1 MQLSFVL
8 TVLSDDQPGLVRT
21 LSDVINEYAGSWT
34 DSRMIHLAGKFAGLL
49 KVTVPEDQAD
59 ELTTTLTALQDDGI
73 EIAIETV
80 LDDEFTNSNDSLEIE
95 ILGQDSPGIINAIT
109 NQLAGLSVNIE
120 ELYSEQRPA
129 AMSSEILFYAKL
141 NLSIPEGLSSQ
152 EVQEALEDLPDQ
164 LMVDIDFRTRN

>member
-1 MQLSFVL
+1 MQISFVL
-8 TVLSDDQPGLVRT
+8 TVLSDDQPGLVKT

-49 KVTVPEDQAD
+49 KVSVAEEQAD
-59 ELTTTLTALQDDGI
+59 ELIATLTGLQDEGI

-80 LDDEFTNSNDSLEIE
+80 EESEISIAGETLELE
-95 ILGQDSPGIINAIT
+95 VTGQDAPGIINAIT

-129 AMSSEILFYAKL
+129 PMSAETLFYAKL
-141 NLSIPEGLSSQ
+141 NLSIPDGVSTHDI
-152 EVQEALEDLPDQ
+152 QEALEELPDQ
-164 LMVDIDFRTRN
+164 LMVDIDFS

>member
-8 TVLSDDQPGLVRT
+8 TVLSDDQPGLVKT

-49 KVTVPEDQAD
+49 RVSVPEDQAD
-59 ELTTTLTALQDDGI
+59 ELIATLTALQDDGI

-80 LDDEFTNSNDSLEIE
+80 VEDEPDDSTETLVIE
-95 ILGQDSPGIINAIT
+95 VLGQDAPGIINAIT

-129 AMSSEILFYAKL
+129 AMSSETLFYAKL
-141 NLSIPEGLSSQ
+141 NLSMPEGVSSS
-152 EVQEALEDLPDQ
+152 EVQDALEELPDQ
-164 LMVDIDFRTRN
+164 LMVDIDFS